1 MVEFTVEEEE
11 TTSGSGEVI
20 FHDKSAGDFSHKYL
34 SQQLFFAQMSPKF
47 CRVLHQP
54 S

>member
-34 SQQLFFAQMSPKF
+34 SQQLLLHKCLPSFA
-47 CRVLHQP
+47 
-54 S
+54 